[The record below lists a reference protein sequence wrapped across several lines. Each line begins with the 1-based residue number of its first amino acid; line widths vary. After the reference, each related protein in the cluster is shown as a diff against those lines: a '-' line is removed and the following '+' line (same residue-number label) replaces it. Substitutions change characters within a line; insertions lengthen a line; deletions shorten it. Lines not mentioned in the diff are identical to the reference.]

1 MPVYAPPTPSP
12 AAAPR
17 VAQPPPATVG
27 LRAARPG
34 LLQRC
39 GGKICPPGTCNH
51 DDDDRVQRSS
61 IGRGERAGDAPSTVH
76 RALQSAGR
84 PLGDTTRRTMEA
96 HFGHDFANIRI
107 HDDSIAAQSA
117 RSVDARA
124 YTVGRDIV
132 FDASLYAPDT
142 RAGRHLLAHELA
154 HVVQQSR
161 GGSGLRPKSAQLRLS
176 PPDDEFERQADQAA
190 NELTAG
196 SLASAIHSAPSPS
209 LLQRAPCPSPPTRL
223 GDVPLDPASDC
234 TEPLASV
241 SGQRFLSAK
250 TAT

>member
-1 MPVYAPPTPSP
+1 MAVYAPRAPAP

-17 VAQPPPATVG
+17 VAKPPPATVG
-27 LRAARPG
+27 LRAAQPG

-39 GGKICPPGTCNH
+39 GGTICPPGTCNH
-51 DDDDRVQRSS
+51 DDDHPVQLSS
-61 IGRGERAGDAPSTVH
+61 IGRGARAGDAPSTVH

-84 PLGDTTRRTMEA
+84 PLEDTTRKTMEV
-96 HFGHDFANIRI
+96 HFGHHFANIRI
-107 HDDSIAAQSA
+107 HDDSVAAQSA

-132 FDASLYAPDT
+132 FDAGLYAPDT

-161 GGSGLRPKSAQLRLS
+161 GGSGLRPKSAQLRVS
-176 PPDDEFERQADQAA
+176 PPDDEFEREADQAA

-196 SLASAIHSAPSPS
+196 SWPRPYIPRRRCCSARRVRRPRLSSETCHWTPTAIAPS
-209 LLQRAPCPSPPTRL
+209 R
-223 GDVPLDPASDC
+223 
-234 TEPLASV
+234 
-241 SGQRFLSAK
+241 
-250 TAT
+250 